1 MMAAAMTPE
10 VQWFDVRVISP
21 GSSGLLD
28 LGLQERARAAAFA
41 FAGDRHRY
49 QVAHALLR
57 RVLAGHTGIPPA
69 RLRFTRQPCPRCGA
83 ARGRPALAGD
93 GAPHFSMAR
102 SGDAIAIA
110 VASVPVGIDI
120 ERIRP
125 GCTCDLAG
133 VMHGDDAS
141 RVARL
146 PEPRRHAAILR
157 WWVRAEAVLKCTGA
171 GIAHGMADFPLLT
184 VTPPTEAGASAAAGA
199 SAGGG
204 TAVPAAGCRLT
215 QLTAP
220 PGYAAAL
227 ALRS

>member
-10 VQWFDVRVISP
+10 VQWFDVRAISV

-28 LGLQERARAAAFA
+28 LGPQERARAAAFA
-41 FAGDRHRY
+41 FAEDRHRY

-57 RVLAGHTGIPPA
+57 QVLAARTGIPPA
-69 RLRFTRQPCPRCGA
+69 RLRFTRLPCPRCGA
-83 ARGRPALAGD
+83 VRGRPALAGD

-102 SGDAIAIA
+102 SGDAVAIA

-120 ERIRP
+120 ERTPP
-125 GCTCDLAG
+125 GCTCELAG

-141 RVARL
+141 QVGRL

-171 GIAHGMADFPLLT
+171 GIAHGMADFPVLSGA
-184 VTPPTEAGASAAAGA
+184 PP
-199 SAGGG
+199 
-204 TAVPAAGCRLT
+204 AGCRLT

>member
-171 GIAHGMADFPLLT
+171 GIAHGMADFPVL
-184 VTPPTEAGASAAAGA
+184 S
-199 SAGGG
+199 GGPI
-204 TAVPAAGCRLT
+204 VPAAGCRLT
-215 QLTAP
+215 PLTAP

-227 ALRS
+227 ALGSAP